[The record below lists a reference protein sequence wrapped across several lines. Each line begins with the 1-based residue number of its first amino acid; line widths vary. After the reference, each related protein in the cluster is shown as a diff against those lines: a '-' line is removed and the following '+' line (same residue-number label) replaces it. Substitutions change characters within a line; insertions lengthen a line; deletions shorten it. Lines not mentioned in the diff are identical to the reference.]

1 MSTGK
6 TSTGKTTQVPPNE
19 RQKTE
24 ENPPHLSTTKGVR
37 QKPSLPGPSEHLD
50 ARVLRF
56 KKVLESKPPVDM
68 FGDSG
73 SEANLIERMPYFKG
87 LGKKV
92 HLEMLNELLDE
103 SNFKLFRRTSFEN
116 YVGNNGFKQCGDID
130 DDELT
135 CYQKILASAEKDG
148 MDQAQAAQH
157 IENFYNAM
165 GCKSFK
171 GEYRCDKNMASLYKT
186 SGQRCH
192 ARQCTPKKGKHRN
205 RSTRGDGHPRAA
217 AAMAATAAMTKY
229 VQERKR
235 GGKKTQRGGAS
246 AFVVRSLTCLTILAS
261 VFGTGYTFMLI
272 LYFFGFD
279 VIARNVAARSQARV
293 EGCGDPVDGL
303 NRHFTRRAFE
313 TWLDGPPGEG
323 GVGMGGR
330 DCSTE
335 WVDLQGSG
343 DRALERI
350 MGYVA
355 YFRLIAAGA
364 GLYAYDAIY
373 NFINAQL
380 DSWGV
385 FPSNNPHNL
394 GGGNKPT
401 RRRRR
406 KKRGGRK
413 KTKRK
418 GRKGRKGRKSR
429 KRRST
434 KRKRKSR
441 KH

>member
-1 MSTGK
+1 MSTGKMSTGKMSTGK
-6 TSTGKTTQVPPNE
+6 TNRPPPIKRQTTE
-19 RQKTE
+19 KKF
-24 ENPPHLSTTKGVR
+24 PHLTATGVG
-37 QKPSLPGPSEHLD
+37 QKPSLPGPSKHPD

-56 KKVLESKPPVDM
+56 NVAKHLGTEHVSMPP
-68 FGDSG
+68 G
-73 SEANLIERMPYFKG
+73 KH
-87 LGKKV
+87 LGTKV
-92 HLEMLNELLDE
+92 HFEMLNEILDE
-103 SNFKLFRRTSFEN
+103 TKLDRLSKSSSFEDF
-116 YVGNNGFKQCGDID
+116 VHSKDQCGDKKED
-130 DDELT
+130 SKLT
-135 CYQKILASAEKDG
+135 CYQKILASAAEDG

-157 IENFYNAM
+157 IENFYNAIT
-165 GCKSFK
+165 CKSFE
-171 GEYRCDKNMASLYKT
+171 GEYRCDKDMAL
-186 SGQRCH
+186 
-192 ARQCTPKKGKHRN
+192 CTPK
-205 RSTRGDGHPRAA
+205 
-217 AAMAATAAMTKY
+217 
-229 VQERKR
+229 KR
-235 GGKKTQRGGAS
+235 GGKKKQRGGAS
-246 AFVVRSLTCLTILAS
+246 AFIVRSLTCLTILAS

-272 LYFFGFD
+272 LYFFGFNI
-279 VIARNVAARSQARV
+279 IAENVAARSEARV
-293 EGCGDPVDGL
+293 EGCGNPVDGL

-323 GVGMGGR
+323 GVGLGGR

-380 DSWGV
+380 DSWGM
-385 FPSNNPHNL
+385 FPGNNPHNL

-418 GRKGRKGRKSR
+418 ARKGRKSR